1 MLTRAQKKGTE
12 PMVKIQQKFRKK
24 RPIKVHSNFL
34 AMVLLMPLYA
44 YMQMRL
50 KLEAGATTDENPG
63 LNESIKSYLD
73 TLELQESILSDDTD
87 DDVPCSMLLAREKLN
102 FSNTSYNEVS
112 DENVSVENENVTE
125 AGDDPVSDNEV
136 KCDDEMM
143 KCGKLLNFSK
153 MVLKNEYKE
162 CSVFKKSKNVL
173 S

>member
-1 MLTRAQKKGTE
+1 
-12 PMVKIQQKFRKK
+12 
-24 RPIKVHSNFL
+24 
-34 AMVLLMPLYA
+34 MVLLMPLYA

-125 AGDDPVSDNEV
+125 AGDDPVSDN
-136 KCDDEMM
+136 
-143 KCGKLLNFSK
+143 
-153 MVLKNEYKE
+153 
-162 CSVFKKSKNVL
+162 
-173 S
+173 